1 MSTPFDQAFKL
12 FAEDDELGVLR
23 VVAKLAL
30 PGDAVIEHLDRELIL
45 PSMRVDH
52 LYKITIGE
60 QTTAVHLE
68 AFSSYAS
75 EWQRRHSR
83 YAAMIWAKYEL
94 KLLIFM
100 FLLTNRGAPKEL
112 PERFEID
119 ACDLKLRLNVR
130 IIKMWE
136 VPASDLLAT
145 NDPAI
150 AAWVPLTNHTQE
162 ELRLAAQMVAASGDR
177 ELHSRMVLLYGLRYP
192 WIEVLEMMLS
202 EDILKD
208 SAYYKKILNK
218 GEQQGI
224 ERGVEQGIAQG
235 RLDGQRRLLRRLLLQ
250 RFGALTAPVEEQ
262 LRTASES
269 DLERWVDRVFTAA
282 SIEDL
287 LN

>member
-1 MSTPFDQAFKL
+1 LSTPFDQAFKL

-100 FLLTNRGAPKEL
+100 FLLTNRGVPKEL
-112 PERFEID
+112 PEKFEID
-119 ACDLKLRLNVR
+119 AGDLKLRLNVR

-150 AAWVPLTNHTQE
+150 AAQK
-162 ELRLAAQMVAASGDR
+162 VAASGDR

-262 LRTASES
+262 LRAASES
-269 DLERWVDRVFTAA
+269 DLERWVDRVSTAT